1 MAWIK
6 HYASKL
12 AYLLWLTP
20 SGQVAHATL
29 DRRLCRTRI
38 FNYKE
43 ILLCNMNYIAKKIAL
58 QEKNI
63 LNHADLYL
71 DYNNRIAFHKNR
83 KINLTVKEFDILF
96 FLASYPGQV
105 FTHRQIY
112 ETVWGKEYFCDE
124 GNVTAHIGHIRKKIE
139 LDPRNPVFIQT
150 VRGIGY
156 KFAKK

>member
-1 MAWIK
+1 
-6 HYASKL
+6 
-12 AYLLWLTP
+12 
-20 SGQVAHATL
+20 
-29 DRRLCRTRI
+29 
-38 FNYKE
+38 
-43 ILLCNMNYIAKKIAL
+43 MNYIAKKIAL

-112 ETVWGKEYFCDE
+112 ETVWGYDADGDSSVVKE
-124 GNVTAHIGHIRKKIE
+124 HIRKIRTKLE
-139 LDPRNPVFIQT
+139 KFT
-150 VRGIGY
+150 VMKEMLPHI
-156 KFAKK
+156 

>member
-1 MAWIK
+1 
-6 HYASKL
+6 
-12 AYLLWLTP
+12 
-20 SGQVAHATL
+20 
-29 DRRLCRTRI
+29 
-38 FNYKE
+38 
-43 ILLCNMNYIAKKIAL
+43 MNYIAKKIAL

-124 GNVTAHIGHIRKKIE
+124 E

>member
-1 MAWIK
+1 
-6 HYASKL
+6 
-12 AYLLWLTP
+12 
-20 SGQVAHATL
+20 
-29 DRRLCRTRI
+29 
-38 FNYKE
+38 
-43 ILLCNMNYIAKKIAL
+43 MNYIAKKIAL

-112 ETVWGKEYFCDE
+112 ETVWGYDADGDSSVVKEHIRKIRTKLEKFNE